1 MYIGKPKDGIRK
13 LLELM
18 RELSKVAGYKINIQ
32 KSLAFLCTQFSS
44 DAQSC
49 LTLCDPLTTACQASL
64 SKTNSWSLLKLMS
77 QLMLMMPTN
86 YLILCCTLLLC
97 LQSFPASG
105 AFHES
110 AFRIRWPKY
119 WSFSFNINPSNKYS
133 GLILD
138 LLQPKGLS
146 RVFSNTTV
154 QKHQFFSALIS
165 L

>member
-1 MYIGKPKDGIRK
+1 
-13 LLELM
+13 M

-64 SKTNSWSLLKLMS
+64 SINNAQSLFKLIS
-77 QLMLMMPTN
+77 TELVMPSN

-133 GLILD
+133 GLISFKMDWLD

-154 QKHQFFSALIS
+154 QKHQFFSTLIS